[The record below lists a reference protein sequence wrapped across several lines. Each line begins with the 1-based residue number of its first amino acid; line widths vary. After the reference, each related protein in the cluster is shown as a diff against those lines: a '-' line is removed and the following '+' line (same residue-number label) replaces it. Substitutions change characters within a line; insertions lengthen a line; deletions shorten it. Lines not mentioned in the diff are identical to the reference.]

1 MFCCIVVERF
11 PTQPEVFSSKA
22 LQIYEKKGRIPYLC
36 RENFIKNLK
45 KESMRILIS
54 NDDGY
59 KAGGI
64 HALARVMAE
73 FGEVT
78 VVAPKYHQSAM
89 SMAVSLGLKRLA
101 HKALP
106 EEGPGKWYY
115 LDATPASCVKFGLEY
130 FYENRNPDLVIC
142 GINHGSNAS
151 TAANYS
157 ATLGATEEGA
167 LNGCK
172 AIGVSLCNFRPDA
185 DFSTVERYLP
195 GILTFLLEN
204 WPEGRY
210 GLLYN
215 INFPDVPPE
224 RVEGITFARQGRGHW
239 IREFQPWDEERLS
252 SYEAT
257 GFQAQKNLPPL
268 EEGESAFMMIGDFV
282 DDEDGAMDADHVLNH
297 SNWITITPNCIDR
310 TDYVELKRL
319 RVLTGTGL

>member
-1 MFCCIVVERF
+1 M
-11 PTQPEVFSSKA
+11 K
-22 LQIYEKKGRIPYLC
+22 
-36 RENFIKNLK
+36 
-45 KESMRILIS
+45 ILVS

-64 HALARVMAE
+64 HVLARIMAG
-73 FGEVT
+73 FGDVT

-89 SMAVSLGLKRLA
+89 SMAVSLGMKRLA

-106 EEGPGKWYY
+106 DEGPGKWYY

-130 FYENRNPDLVIC
+130 FYEHRNPDLVIC
-142 GINHGSNAS
+142 GVNHGSNAS

-185 DFSTVERYLP
+185 DFSAVERYLP
-195 GILTFLLEN
+195 GILRFLLEN

-215 INFPDVPPE
+215 INFPDRTPDRIQGV
-224 RVEGITFARQGRGHW
+224 RFARQGRGYW
-239 IREFQPWDEERLS
+239 IKEFQPWDLERLNH
-252 SYEAT
+252 YEAT
-257 GFQAQKNLPPL
+257 GFHLKENLPPL
-268 EEGESAFMMIGDFV
+268 EEGESAYMMIGDFV
-282 DDEDGAMDADHVLNH
+282 SADDESYEADHILNEQG
-297 SNWITITPNCIDR
+297 WITITPNNVDR
-310 TDYVELKRL
+310 TDYAELKRL
-319 RVLTGTGL
+319 RTFEGTNL

>member
-1 MFCCIVVERF
+1 M
-11 PTQPEVFSSKA
+11 K
-22 LQIYEKKGRIPYLC
+22 
-36 RENFIKNLK
+36 
-45 KESMRILIS
+45 ILIS

-59 KAGGI
+59 RAGGI
-64 HALARVMAE
+64 HTLARIMSQ

-89 SMAVSLGLKRLA
+89 SMAVSLGMKRLA
-101 HKALP
+101 YRELP

-130 FYENRNPDLVIC
+130 FYEKRNPDLVIC
-142 GINHGSNAS
+142 GINHGSNAA

-185 DFSTVERYLP
+185 DFSLVEEFLP
-195 GILTFLLEN
+195 GILHFLLEN
-204 WPEGRY
+204 WPEDRY

-215 INFPDVPPE
+215 INFPNVDRD
-224 RVEGITFARQGRGHW
+224 RVKGVCFTRQGRGHW
-239 IREFQPWDEERLS
+239 VKEFQTWDETRLA

-257 GFQAQKNLPPL
+257 GFHLQENLPPL
-268 EEGESAFMMIGDFV
+268 EVGETPYMMIGDFV
-282 DDEDGAMDADHVLNH
+282 DDDSGATEADHVMNEAG
-297 SNWITITPNCIDR
+297 WITITPNTIDR
-310 TDYVELKRL
+310 TDYAELKRL
-319 RVLTGTGL
+319 QALQQRSV